1 MPAGQG
7 IEKDK
12 KIACKGTALP
22 AGGFLMIK
30 PIRATG
36 LERLELQRLRDRVG
50 RLFAALQ
57 EATEA
62 ENPLAS
68 GAWVPP
74 VDLCETQEAILL
86 RVELPGV
93 SAEQI
98 KIGLCNT
105 KLRIWGEKKRRAA
118 RRRIVSHLCSE
129 RSYGKFNRVVPLR
142 WTISIRDAT
151 AELENGILHIRL
163 PKIADRRGG
172 EFSVTVKD
180 ANSE

>member
-1 MPAGQG
+1 
-7 IEKDK
+7 
-12 KIACKGTALP
+12 
-22 AGGFLMIK
+22 MIK

-50 RLFAALQ
+50 RLYAALQ

-68 GAWVPP
+68 GAWAPP
-74 VDLCETQEAILL
+74 VDLAETQDSIVL

-93 SAEQI
+93 TADQI

-105 KLRIWGEKKRRAA
+105 KLRIWGEKKRRPA
-118 RRRIVSHLCSE
+118 RRRIISYMCSE

-142 WTISIRDAT
+142 WTINVRDAEAT
-151 AELENGILHIRL
+151 LENGILLIKL
-163 PKIADRRGG
+163 PKLDDRRGG
-172 EFSVTVKD
+172 EFMVPVKD
-180 ANSE
+180 SSEESGLK